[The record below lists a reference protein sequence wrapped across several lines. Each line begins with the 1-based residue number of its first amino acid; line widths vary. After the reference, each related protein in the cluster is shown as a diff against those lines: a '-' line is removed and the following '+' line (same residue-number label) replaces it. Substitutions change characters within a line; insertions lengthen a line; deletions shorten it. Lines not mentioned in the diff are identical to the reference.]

1 LGLPQLWKQIRAD
14 LRRAR
19 STLPEDASRSSIIP
33 QYEESLNHHGL
44 ALACEMLEAYAEN
57 QTVNQDFW
65 LALRDAVA
73 KMQLADR
80 ARRSEELASVK

>member
-1 LGLPQLWKQIRAD
+1 
-14 LRRAR
+14 
-19 STLPEDASRSSIIP
+19 
-33 QYEESLNHHGL
+33 
-44 ALACEMLEAYAEN
+44 MLEAYAGN